1 MEVVSTS
8 ITSRKGFRNC
18 PVIDRISTIDALAAQ
33 PPSAHHALALQMTL
47 TPMTNRQKRHF
58 LPDRDEHC
66 TFCDEPDSVTHQV
79 LHCHATQSV
88 RCQYAT
94 VVAELEDRDPIHT
107 LLPVVFRDPY
117 FDSMRVM
124 QFNMHAPTLDFRGHM
139 PLVAFTDGSCLA
151 PTHVNE
157 RWAAFSIVCPLVDID
172 TLNSVPES
180 RYHEIQQ
187 QSFFTVAVGH
197 VHGKQTTNRAELTAA
212 LLVHEQARGITVI
225 TDSAYVLSRH
235 ALLQRCPD
243 LSRLHRRS
251 NFDLLARWHTLLWD
265 RQMQTP
271 TIKVKAHS
279 LRDKTV
285 SDPLAYKLGNDV
297 ADHVAKHAVAHLC
310 APYVQ
315 QMQHRLTQQEADR
328 KMLSQQF
335 ALRTA
340 LSQLRTQLLKQADIT
355 DTWNP
360 DQVADNFINLE
371 VTSPMPFPLPT
382 DRWEAVHAS
391 RYGTEFSEL
400 VLHWLQTLV
409 WPTAAEPGRAPV
421 GITLFEL
428 AINFLI
434 TSQRAILI
442 PVDGGYIDV
451 DRSDEWSRS
460 QCDITRLSA
469 CATVASG

>member
-1 MEVVSTS
+1 
-8 ITSRKGFRNC
+8 
-18 PVIDRISTIDALAAQ
+18 
-33 PPSAHHALALQMTL
+33 
-47 TPMTNRQKRHF
+47 
-58 LPDRDEHC
+58 
-66 TFCDEPDSVTHQV
+66 
-79 LHCHATQSV
+79 
-88 RCQYAT
+88 
-94 VVAELEDRDPIHT
+94 
-107 LLPVVFRDPY
+107 
-117 FDSMRVM
+117 
-124 QFNMHAPTLDFRGHM
+124 
-139 PLVAFTDGSCLA
+139 
-151 PTHVNE
+151 
-157 RWAAFSIVCPLVDID
+157 
-172 TLNSVPES
+172 
-180 RYHEIQQ
+180 
-187 QSFFTVAVGH
+187 
-197 VHGKQTTNRAELTAA
+197 
-212 LLVHEQARGITVI
+212 
-225 TDSAYVLSRH
+225 
-235 ALLQRCPD
+235 
-243 LSRLHRRS
+243 
-251 NFDLLARWHTLLWD
+251 
-265 RQMQTP
+265 MQTP
-271 TIKVKAHS
+271 TVKVKAHS
-279 LRDKTV
+279 LRDNTV

-315 QMQHRLTQQEADR
+315 QMQHRLSQQEADR
-328 KMLSQQF
+328 KLLSQQF

-442 PVDGGYIDV
+442 PVDGCYIDV
-451 DRSDEWSRS
+451 DRSNEWSRS
-460 QCDITRLSA
+460 QCDITRWAQTLHHCIKHMEFLTQTTLLPATYGSHVSSLYRLGGGVYKHGYNRRPQMRRQTETVRCVVEYLQSHLVNGKAIFSA
-469 CATVASG
+469 VPVIPQLDPVFEACIPQPAENTRKAREARYHKLRQSIKANGMRS